1 MRYACAREGLIAG
14 DNLLTLY
21 KMSQYQLVSPFL
33 LCINYNW
40 GHIYNTYSIVFNAC
54 SDSARYALVSGHC
67 PFISQIVLKNFI
79 KICLIIEER
88 PEEILI
94 KLAIVLKISKSSWN
108 TVHVPCFKSRDLFFL
123 LFGKFFLLFIHVRL
137 FLDFVLFCGFAFR
150 KITLNMKKL
159 KKLKYNC
166 SKYKAT

>member
-67 PFISQIVLKNFI
+67 PFISQIVLK
-79 KICLIIEER
+79 
-88 PEEILI
+88 
-94 KLAIVLKISKSSWN
+94 ISKSSWN

-123 LFGKFFLLFIHVRL
+123 VFGQFFLLFIHVRL
-137 FLDFVLFCGFAFR
+137 FLHFVLFCGFAFR
-150 KITLNMKKL
+150 KITLNMKKV